1 MKKTS
6 KLQEFKKA
14 ILYLKRKER
23 VRNNADVA
31 AALEISSSYL
41 SQMLHGNKPVT
52 EIFYK
57 KFETL
62 FDINLEDPFTYTDL
76 DWVTLPNQTL
86 DAPDNNQGL
95 FDSMKSLLLLKDE
108 EIANQRRII
117 SSQQKL
123 VTVLQ
128 QEIACMKPVFEK

>member
-1 MKKTS
+1 MKETS

-31 AALEISSSYL
+31 TALEISSSYL

-62 FDINLEDPFTYTDL
+62 FAINLEDPFTYTDL
-76 DWVTLPNQTL
+76 DWVTLPNQNP
-86 DAPDNNQGL
+86 DAPDNNQEL
-95 FDSMKSLLLLKDE
+95 FDSMKSLLFLKDE
-108 EIANQRRII
+108 EIANQRKII